1 MNPLEEKPRLH
12 IPVEKL
18 KEAKDWKV
26 GKKYLLELEVEMVGL
41 NKDSYGEGMICAD
54 FLVKKAKPLGEK
66 SSIEELSKRY
76 D

>member
-1 MNPLEEKPRLH
+1 MISSQEKPRLH
-12 IPVEKL
+12 IQVEKL

-26 GKKYLLELEVEMVGL
+26 GKKYVLELEVEMVGL
-41 NKDSYGEGMICAD
+41 NKEMYGEEQICAD

-66 SSIEELSKRY
+66 TALEELSKRY

>member
-1 MNPLEEKPRLH
+1 MNMMEEKPRLH

-26 GKKYLLELEVEMVGL
+26 GKKYMIELEVEMVGL
-41 NKDSYGEGMICAD
+41 NKSMMDDEICAD

-66 SSIEELSKRY
+66 SKLDELSKRY